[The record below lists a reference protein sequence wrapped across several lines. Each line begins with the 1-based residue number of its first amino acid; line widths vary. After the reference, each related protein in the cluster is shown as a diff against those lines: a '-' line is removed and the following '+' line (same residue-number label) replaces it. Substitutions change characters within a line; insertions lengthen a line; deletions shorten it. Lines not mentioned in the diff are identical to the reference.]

1 MPNLDLLTTEQVAA
15 ALGITRQA
23 VFARVAAGKLVPAFK
38 SPAATGG
45 YLFTQEVVDDAP
57 GRYQR

>member
-1 MPNLDLLTTEQVAA
+1 MPNLDLMTTEEVAA

-23 VFARVAAGKLVPAFK
+23 VLGRVKAGTLIPAFK

-45 YLFTQEVVDDAP
+45 YLFTSESVAGAP
-57 GRYQR
+57 TRYQR

>member
-1 MPNLDLLTTEQVAA
+1 MPNLDLLTTEEVAV

-23 VFARVAAGKLVPAFK
+23 VLGRVKSGALVPAFK

-45 YLFTQEVVDDAP
+45 YLFTAETVADAP
-57 GRYQR
+57 SRYQR